1 VRYELLFQD
10 SFKQTAVRLIEG
22 VRAILRGPASDPWP
36 MPERIRQP
44 LKTGFRLV
52 GIVMAASV
60 VSFTVVSFIPLS
72 LDSKAIL
79 FCILGFAIYLPLAVF
94 TSTSK

>member
-1 VRYELLFQD
+1 
-10 SFKQTAVRLIEG
+10 
-22 VRAILRGPASDPWP
+22 

-44 LKTGFRLV
+44 LRTGFRLV
-52 GIVMAASV
+52 GIVIAASI

-72 LDSKAIL
+72 LESKAIL
-79 FCILGFAIYLPLAVF
+79 FCILGFAIYFPLAVF